1 MTRPPLARARRL
13 LSALAL
19 ALCAFAAPALA
30 HDQPYS
36 FLDLRLSDRKLEGTL
51 AAHVYD
57 LAREI
62 GLATP
67 DTLLDTAQASAV
79 ADTLA
84 RILDARMSLLADG
97 RRLHLTWTGAAPMPA
112 KKRVT
117 FHFEAAWHALPGEL
131 KIEARLFPYDPQHE
145 TYLNVY
151 ERDSLRLQALL
162 DARHAEARHYT
173 GGRQGLLAVLRTFTA
188 AGIHHIFIG
197 PDHILFVIGLLLL
210 GGSPPRL
217 LKIVTSF
224 TVAHSI
230 TLALATLG
238 IVRPPG
244 RFVEPLIAL
253 SIVFVGLDNLRARS
267 GHGDHRMKLA
277 FFFGLVHGFG
287 FASVLAEFGLPPQAL
302 AGSLF
307 AFNAGVE
314 IGQACIVA
322 AVAPWLIAL
331 HRRSPEHA
339 SRVVRAGSWVVSAA
353 GAYWLAQRL
362 WALR

>member
-1 MTRPPLARARRL
+1 MSGLRVTRR
-13 LSALAL
+13 LAL
-19 ALCAFAAPALA
+19 AFALLALATASALA

-36 FLDLRLSDRKLEGTL
+36 FLDLHLSDRKLEGTL
-51 AAHVYD
+51 AAHVFD

-67 DTLLDTAQASAV
+67 DSLLDPARAGA
-79 ADTLA
+79 AAETLS
-84 RILDARMSLLADG
+84 RILDSRLALRADG
-97 RRLHLTWTGAAPMPA
+97 HPLALRWLGAVPAPSD
-112 KKRVT
+112 KRVT
-117 FHFEAAWHALPGEL
+117 FRFEADWQGMPGVLE
-131 KIEARLFPYDPQHE
+131 IQARLFPYDPQHE

-162 DARHAEARHYT
+162 DAHHIEARHYT
-173 GGRQGLLAVLRTFTA
+173 GGGQGMLAVVRTFTA

-210 GGSPPRL
+210 GGGLARL

-238 IVRPPG
+238 VVRPPG

-307 AFNAGVE
+307 SFNAGVE

-322 AVAPWLIAL
+322 AVAPWLIAI
-331 HRRSPEHA
+331 HRRSPENA
-339 SRVVRAGSWVVSAA
+339 SRVVVASSCLVSAA
-353 GAYWLAQRL
+353 GAYWLIQRL

>member
-1 MTRPPLARARRL
+1 MARATRRAGFLAAWLAGAL
-13 LSALAL
+13 LLPAGT
-19 ALCAFAAPALA
+19 AFA
-30 HDQPYS
+30 HSQPYS
-36 FLDLRLSDRKLEGTL
+36 FLDLHLDDGALEGTL
-51 AAHVYD
+51 AAHVFD
-57 LAREI
+57 LAHEI

-67 DTLLDTAQASAV
+67 DSLLDP
-79 ADTLA
+79 LRA
-84 RILDARMSLLADG
+84 RAAAESLTGVFDARLALRADG
-97 RRLHLTWTGAAPMPA
+97 RRVALHWLDATPDPE

-117 FHFEAAWHALPGEL
+117 FRFQADWRGMPGEL
-131 KIEARLFPYDPQHE
+131 DVQAKLFPYDSQHE

-162 DARHAEARHYT
+162 DDHHTQARHYT
-173 GGRQGLLAVLRTFTA
+173 GGRQGFLAVLRTFTA

-210 GGSPPRL
+210 GGGLLRL

-238 IVRPPG
+238 ILRPPG
-244 RFVEPLIAL
+244 KYVEPLIAL

-287 FASVLAEFGLPPQAL
+287 FASVLQEFGLPQQAL

-322 AVAPWLIAL
+322 LVAPWLIAL
-331 HRRSPEHA
+331 HGRSPEVA
-339 SRVVRAGSWVVSAA
+339 GRVVRAGSWLVSAA
-353 GAYWLAQRL
+353 GAYWLVQRIM
-362 WALR
+362 ALFA